1 MKKNYRVIT
10 LSTLFVSIVL
20 FACTNK
26 VQSQPSFIFKP
37 APSKDA
43 IASLN
48 GKILTEG
55 EVLSGTESDI
65 YEAQKKVFEIKMAK
79 LKSYLLQSFIDSHPS
94 KNGLSNDEFLEKFIA
109 KDVKITE
116 KEIKAFADERKI
128 PELNDDLKKRI
139 EMFLLETKKRDAIE
153 AWLNSQLAKS
163 PVEVYIQKPQRPV
176 SNVVVGDAPSIG
188 GKNAKVTIVEFSD
201 FQCPYCSKA
210 VEIIGQIKKKYG
222 NDVQVAFKNFP
233 LPFHTDAPKA
243 AEAGLCAQAQGGD
256 YFWKL
261 HDAMFAE
268 QDKLKV
274 DDLKAKAKKIGLN
287 TKKFDECL
295 DSGAM
300 AAKVQETMKEGET
313 VGVKSTPTFF
323 VNGQLVSGAQPIEVF
338 SEIIDEELA
347 K

>member
-1 MKKNYRVIT
+1 MKKNYRVVT

-26 VQSQPSFIFKP
+26 VQSSPSFIFKP

-43 IASLN
+43 LASLN

-55 EVLSGTESDI
+55 EVLSGAESDI

-79 LKSYLLQSFIDSHPS
+79 LKSYLLQSFIDAHPS

-109 KDVKITE
+109 KDAKITD
-116 KEIKAFADERKI
+116 KEIKAFAVERKI
-128 PELNDDLKKRI
+128 PELNDDLKKRF

-153 AWLNSQLAKS
+153 SWLNSQLAKS

-176 SNVVVGDAPSIG
+176 ANVVVGDAPTVG

-210 VEIIGQIKKKYG
+210 VEIIAEIKKKYG

-243 AEAGLCAQAQGGD
+243 AQAGLCAQAQGGD
-256 YFWKL
+256 YFWKI
-261 HDAMFAE
+261 HDAMFAQ

-274 DDLKAKAKKIGLN
+274 DDLKALAKKIGLN
-287 TKKFDECL
+287 SKKFDECL
-295 DSGAM
+295 DTDVM
-300 AAKVQETMKEGET
+300 AAKVQETMKEGEA

>member
-1 MKKNYRVIT
+1 MKKNYRVVT

-26 VQSQPSFIFKP
+26 VQSAPSFIFKP
-37 APSKDA
+37 APSKEA
-43 IASLN
+43 VASLN
-48 GKILTEG
+48 GKILTES
-55 EVLSGTESDI
+55 EVLSGAESDI

-79 LKSYLLQSFIDSHPS
+79 LKSYLLQNFIDSHPS

-109 KDVKITE
+109 KDVKVSE
-116 KEIKAFADERKI
+116 NEIKAFAVERKI

-153 AWLNSQLAKS
+153 AWLASELKKS

-176 SNVVVGDAPSIG
+176 AKVNVGDAPTIG
-188 GKNAKVTIVEFSD
+188 GKNAKVTIIEFSD

-210 VEIIGQIKKKYG
+210 VEILDQIKKKYG

-233 LPFHTDAPKA
+233 LPFHSDAPKA
-243 AEAGLCAQAQGGD
+243 AEAGLCAKEQGD
-256 YFWKL
+256 KFFWKL
-261 HDAMFAE
+261 HDLMFAS

-274 DDLKAKAKKIGLN
+274 EDLKAKASTAGLDV
-287 TKKFDECL
+287 KKFNECL
-295 DSGAM
+295 DSGKM
-300 AAKVQETMKEGET
+300 AQKIEETKKEGE
-313 VGVKSTPTFF
+313 VAGVKSTPTFF

-338 SEIIDEELA
+338 SEIIDVELA